1 MLKFI
6 CAAFHCFMGVLASDL
21 AAAGRPNVIVIMA
34 DDQGT
39 VDLGC
44 YGSKDLLTPS
54 ADALAAKGV
63 RFTQFYSGAPV
74 CSPSR
79 ACLLTGRY
87 PVRAGV
93 PTNCASQNGT
103 KGALPATEVT
113 LAEMFKA
120 AGYATAHIGKWH
132 IGYTPETMPNA
143 QGFDHSFGHMGG
155 CIDNYSHF
163 FFWSGPNVH
172 DLHRNGKEVFMD
184 GKYFPQL
191 MLEEAKAFMT
201 AHRDQPFF
209 IYYALNTP
217 HYPYQGEPKW
227 LEHFKHLPYPRNL
240 YAAFVA
246 SQDERLG
253 RLIATLDELHLR
265 ENTVL
270 VFQSDNGHS
279 TEERAHFGGGS
290 AGKMRG
296 AKFSMLEGGIRVP
309 AILSLPGRVPENEVR
324 DQVGHASDWMPTLA
338 ELCDVPLPG
347 VPLDGRSLMSVVKD
361 AKAPSAHSV
370 IHWQVGDGPNAEWA
384 VRDGDWKLIGKS
396 RDTSRGG
403 VGVPQDR
410 ILMLLV
416 NLAQDPEETTDLSAQ
431 HPEIVARLKGLH
443 ETYLK

>member
-1 MLKFI
+1 M
-6 CAAFHCFMGVLASDL
+6 
-21 AAAGRPNVIVIMA
+21 
-34 DDQGT
+34 
-39 VDLGC
+39 
-44 YGSKDLLTPS
+44 
-54 ADALAAKGV
+54 
-63 RFTQFYSGAPV
+63 
-74 CSPSR
+74 
-79 ACLLTGRY
+79 
-87 PVRAGV
+87 
-93 PTNCASQNGT
+93 
-103 KGALPATEVT
+103 
-113 LAEMFKA
+113 
-120 AGYATAHIGKWH
+120 
-132 IGYTPETMPNA
+132 
-143 QGFDHSFGHMGG
+143 
-155 CIDNYSHF
+155 
-163 FFWSGPNVH
+163 
-172 DLHRNGKEVFMD
+172 
-184 GKYFPQL
+184 
-191 MLEEAKAFMT
+191 
-201 AHRDQPFF
+201 
-209 IYYALNTP
+209 
-217 HYPYQGEPKW
+217 
-227 LEHFKHLPYPRNL
+227 
-240 YAAFVA
+240 A

-253 RLIATLDELHLR
+253 RLNATLDELHLR

-347 VPLDGRSLMSVVKD
+347 GRLDGRSLMSVVND

-403 VGVPQDR
+403 VGVTQDR
-410 ILMLLV
+410 ILMFLV